1 LVSTKVF
8 LLKSVTSE
16 KHMALSRDKKNQVV
30 AEVSELLA
38 NSKLTVVARYQGTS
52 VKSMQQ
58 LRRQARENGT
68 GVRVI
73 KNRLFKQVLAGN
85 DKFKDLDTDMLSGQL
100 LYAFNADDDVAPAQS
115 LAQFAKQEPQ
125 IEFVGGL
132 SGDGQLLG
140 AEDIKVLAALP
151 TKEQLRGQ
159 LVGVIASPLSGLVG
173 VMNANLRGVL
183 TVLDARADQIS

>member
-1 LVSTKVF
+1 
-8 LLKSVTSE
+8 
-16 KHMALSRDKKNQVV
+16 MALSRDKKNQVV

-38 NSKLTVVARYQGTS
+38 SSKLTVVARYRGTS

-85 DKFKDLDTDMLSGQL
+85 DKFKGLDTSMLSGQL
-100 LYAFNADDDVAPAQS
+100 LYAFNAGDDVAPAQS

-132 SGDGQLLG
+132 SGDGLLLG
-140 AEDIKVLAALP
+140 AEDIKRLAALP
-151 TKEQLRGQ
+151 TKDQLRGQ
-159 LVGVIASPLSGLVG
+159 LVGVIASPLRGFVG

-183 TVLDARADQIS
+183 SVLDARVDQIS